1 MLEPNLSRTV
11 ASADVSGDLENHFLP
26 LVNLLMA
33 ENEIKSL
40 NRKTFKELVVS
51 SFVSARRQ
59 ILNVMINWAFGQPE
73 VLVGSV
79 VRLRDFILWFD
90 RLRSTTDHHYSH
102 KHPPPHPD
110 YDQ

>member
-40 NRKTFKELVVS
+40 NRKTFKELVAS
-51 SFVSARRQ
+51 SFVKRQ
-59 ILNVMINWAFGQPE
+59 VTDLTCHDQ
-73 VLVGSV
+73 L
-79 VRLRDFILWFD
+79 DFW
-90 RLRSTTDHHYSH
+90 ST
-102 KHPPPHPD
+102 
-110 YDQ
+110 

>member
-40 NRKTFKELVVS
+40 NRKIFKELVVS
-51 SFVSARRQ
+51 SFVKRQ
-59 ILNVMINWAFGQPE
+59 VTDITCPDQLGFW
-73 VLVGSV
+73 
-79 VRLRDFILWFD
+79 
-90 RLRSTTDHHYSH
+90 ST
-102 KHPPPHPD
+102 
-110 YDQ
+110 